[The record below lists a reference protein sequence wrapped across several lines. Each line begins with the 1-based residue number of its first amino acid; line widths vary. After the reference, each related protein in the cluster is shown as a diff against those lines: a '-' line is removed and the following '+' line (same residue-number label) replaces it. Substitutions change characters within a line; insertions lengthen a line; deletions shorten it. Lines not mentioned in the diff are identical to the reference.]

1 MDASLPASA
10 AGASHAAVTSGTAR
24 SAVATGATAGRVGAW
39 VVLLGTAITTIGL
52 SWDIQWHVEVGPD
65 TFFTLP
71 HLFLYSG
78 SALSGIASLVMVLLA
93 TSAQRAGRVWPRWAG
108 GPPVR
113 VLGGTFT
120 APLGYLVSGVGAA
133 CFLLY
138 GLLDLWWHSIYG
150 FDAVLNTPSHVALF
164 LSICVTMV
172 GGIIVFANAR
182 DQRWARAGIL
192 VAVPILITFAPLP
205 FNALSTAPLPI
216 DPTLLGVLL
225 CAPMLLITGALV
237 LGRGGAIGV
246 AVVLGAIQAVLWW
259 FSSWAT
265 VAYAAAVGLPLREGA
280 GHQPPSL
287 PSLIPM
293 FLVIAALAVE
303 GAMWLS
309 HSRRIHFGRL
319 MLPLGGLAGL
329 IVGVTFT
336 LQLAITDGLQP
347 SPVLILTLSISGL
360 ILGVPAGFLG
370 TRFGT
375 MLRTT
380 DTPAEVA

>member
-1 MDASLPASA
+1 MD
-10 AGASHAAVTSGTAR
+10 AAVTGHTAAR
-24 SAVATGATAGRVGAW
+24 AGAW

-78 SALSGIASLVMVLLA
+78 SAVSGIASLVMVLLA

-108 GPPVR
+108 GPPVH
-113 VLGGTFT
+113 VFGGTFA

-133 CFLLY
+133 SFLLY
-138 GLLDLWWHSIYG
+138 GLLDLWWHTIYG

-172 GGIIVFANAR
+172 GSIVVFANAR
-182 DQRWARAGIL
+182 DQRWGRVGIL
-192 VAVPILITFAPLP
+192 VAVPILITFAPFP
-205 FNALSTAPLPI
+205 FNALSSAPLPV
-216 DPTLLGVLL
+216 DPTVLGILL

-237 LGRGGAIGV
+237 LGRGGAIGM

-265 VAYAAAVGLPLREGA
+265 VAYAAGVGLPLRDNVESRS
-280 GHQPPSL
+280 PEL

-293 FLVIAALAVE
+293 FLIVAALAVE
-303 GAMWLS
+303 AAVWLS
-309 HSRRIHFGRL
+309 HTRRIHFGRL
-319 MLPLGGLAGL
+319 MLPLGALAGL
-329 IVGVTFT
+329 IVGVTFA
-336 LQLAITDGLQP
+336 LQLSLTNGKQP
-347 SPVLILTLSISGL
+347 SSILILVLAISGL
-360 ILGVPAGFLG
+360 VLGVPAGFLG
-370 TRFGT
+370 TRFGA
-375 MLRTT
+375 MLRTA
-380 DTPAEVA
+380 DTARKVAA